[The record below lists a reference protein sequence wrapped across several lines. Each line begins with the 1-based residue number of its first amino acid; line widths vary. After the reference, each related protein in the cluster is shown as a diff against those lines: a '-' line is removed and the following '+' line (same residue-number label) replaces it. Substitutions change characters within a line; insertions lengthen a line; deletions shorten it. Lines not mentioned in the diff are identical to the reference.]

1 LALPSSPPCA
11 IQASTKTPP
20 DRSCEPLPEAP
31 EAQKLKRFADSLRP
45 MMLKPELKFKL
56 AMKNTFDPFNLLSVG
71 FFSAIDVGTDSHGPY
86 GPGMAGW
93 ARDSGTSLTE
103 DLNGQFWG
111 TFVMA
116 SVARQDPHYHR
127 MPNAS
132 IKRRILHCFDAVVI
146 GQSDSGKPVP
156 NYDVLGGGAIS
167 ASINNLYVP
176 YARTNVPSTADR
188 VLVGFAFEPVGN
200 AVTEFVP
207 DIAKRVN
214 IRIVFVQKI
223 INRVYAEESGGA
235 TLQ

>member
-1 LALPSSPPCA
+1 M
-11 IQASTKTPP
+11 QASTVKPA
-20 DRSCEPLPEAP
+20 DRSCEPLPDVP
-31 EAQKLKRFADSLRP
+31 EAEKLQRFANSSRKLT
-45 MMLKPELKFKL
+45 LKPEQKFKL

-71 FFSAIDVGTDSHGPY
+71 FFSAIDVGSDSHGPY

-116 SVARQDPHYHR
+116 SVGHQDPHYHR

-146 GQSDSGKPVP
+146 GQSDSGKPIP

-176 YARTNVPSTADR
+176 YARTNVPSTVDR
-188 VLVGFAFEPVGN
+188 VVTGYAFEPVGN
-200 AVTEFVP
+200 AVTEFLP

-223 INRVYAEESGGA
+223 INRVYEQESGGA